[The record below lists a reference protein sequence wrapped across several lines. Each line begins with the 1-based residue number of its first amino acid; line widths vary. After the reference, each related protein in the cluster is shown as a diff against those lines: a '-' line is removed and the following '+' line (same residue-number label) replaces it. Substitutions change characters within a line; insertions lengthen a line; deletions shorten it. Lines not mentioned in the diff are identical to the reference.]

1 MRLVLQDVRRGR
13 VRRLV
18 HDSVR
23 AQHETTVELDSVS
36 LRVEKSRNLL
46 AVSPFKS
53 VNHFQFGV
61 AYVGFEC
68 FSQLTNVFVVS
79 GVLDVLHYTGQVTA
93 LSNAYLGLSHRY
105 TGGCCRTELFV
116 LGGHPKVVHQRL
128 LFGSNVGGNYIGV
141 FYYVL
146 RQVYFVGF

>member
-1 MRLVLQDVRRGR
+1 MRLVLQDVRRSR

-18 HDSVR
+18 HNSVR
-23 AQHETTVELDSVS
+23 AQHDAAVELNGVG

-68 FSQLTNVFVVS
+68 FSQLTNVFVVV
-79 GVLDVLHYTGQVTA
+79 GVLDVLHHASQVTA
-93 LSNAYLGLSHRY
+93 LSNAYLRLGHRY
-105 TGGCCRTELFV
+105 AGRRHSVGC
-116 LGGHPKVVHQRL
+116 
-128 LFGSNVGGNYIGV
+128 
-141 FYYVL
+141 
-146 RQVYFVGF
+146 